1 MRRSLRALVIVG
13 VTAATLSMPASAT
26 AAPGSTT
33 FAVRGFEY
41 AFTQTVGVF
50 AGVGSGNAGD
60 SAAWNTRVVHD
71 PLGSKP
77 TYINGG
83 SFEMATR
90 GPNGRLDF
98 VRGSYV
104 YHGGTITTL
113 DPGANCTNQ
122 RFRVAGALEHVV
134 TSDTFGGTGA
144 FSAVL
149 THRRARIFGRCIIY
163 SATVA
168 GGVAFAY

>member
-1 MRRSLRALVIVG
+1 MRRSLRMLVIIG

-50 AGVGSGNAGD
+50 AGVGSGDAGD

-71 PLGSKP
+71 PLGSEP

-90 GPNGRLDF
+90 GPDGRLDF
-98 VRGSYV
+98 VTGSYV
-104 YHGGTITTL
+104 HHGGTITTL

-134 TSDTFGGTGA
+134 TSDTAGGTGA

-149 THRRARIFGRCIIY
+149 THHRARIFGRCIIY

-168 GGVAFAY
+168 GTAAFEY

>member
-1 MRRSLRALVIVG
+1 MGRSLRVLILVG
-13 VTAATLSMPASAT
+13 VTAATLSMPASAP

-33 FAVRGFEY
+33 FAVTGLEY

-71 PLGSKP
+71 PLGSEP

-83 SFEMATR
+83 SLEMTTR
-90 GPNGRLDF
+90 SPNGRLDF
-98 VRGSYV
+98 VTGSYV

-113 DPGANCTNQ
+113 NRGANCTNQ
-122 RFRVAGALEHVV
+122 RYRVEGALGHVA
-134 TSDTFGGTGA
+134 TSNTWGGTGT

-149 THRRARIFGRCIIY
+149 THHRARIFGRCIIY

-168 GGVAFAY
+168 GRATFTY